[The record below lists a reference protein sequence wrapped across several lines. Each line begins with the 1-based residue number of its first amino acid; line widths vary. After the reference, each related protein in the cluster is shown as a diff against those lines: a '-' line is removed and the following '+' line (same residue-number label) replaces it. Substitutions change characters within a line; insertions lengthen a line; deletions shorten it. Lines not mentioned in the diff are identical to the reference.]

1 MNYQIW
7 DGHNGA
13 GISFKH
19 KDSKELTDGGKILGR
34 LPPFTMRSNLFDMFG
49 KDFIGASKH
58 TDIWNKEMLLVK
70 MEAGKLQYV
79 TLFAIY
85 DKLTL

>member
-19 KDSKELTDGGKILGR
+19 KDSKELTNGGKILGR
-34 LPPFTMRSNLFDMFG
+34 LPPFTKF
-49 KDFIGASKH
+49 
-58 TDIWNKEMLLVK
+58 V
-70 MEAGKLQYV
+70 
-79 TLFAIY
+79 
-85 DKLTL
+85 